1 MLEVFYEKKKKFLE
15 EFSILASL
23 DASPM
28 AYVS

>member
-1 MLEVFYEKKKKFLE
+1 MLEVFYEKKKFLE

-28 AYVS
+28 ACVS